1 MLQETKGCCQGGDE
15 GCMGSVNMSNTVDF
29 EEVARRKQA
38 SRDEDARALAAN
50 EKTREE
56 LRRENA
62 ILSPYGRPVL
72 RSLIG
77 AKPLR

>member
-1 MLQETKGCCQGGDE
+1 
-15 GCMGSVNMSNTVDF
+15 MGANRLIINTVDF
-29 EEVARRKQA
+29 KEVARRKQA

-62 ILSPYGRPVL
+62 ILSPYGRPVPL
-72 RSLIG
+72 SLIG